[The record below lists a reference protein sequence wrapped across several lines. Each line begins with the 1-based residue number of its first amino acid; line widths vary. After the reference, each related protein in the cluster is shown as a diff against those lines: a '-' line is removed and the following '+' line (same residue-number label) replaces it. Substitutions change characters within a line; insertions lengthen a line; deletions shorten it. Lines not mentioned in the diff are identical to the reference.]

1 MSTSESFG
9 SALDRIGG
17 IEREVAALRR
27 SLENHEVA
35 RSLALAVGERD
46 AKASALREAQ
56 GRAEALAEDEQ
67 RIEGEVKVLREKLVA
82 LRRHATSDMA
92 SDFRGADALEHEIT
106 ATNERLEALELEALE
121 LLESQESA
129 EGDAAELEEATSAS
143 SSGVAALEV
152 SWEEI
157 SSELA
162 SRIAQLD
169 HELEEAIGLLDQRS
183 ADLYRRIS
191 GTQRR
196 LVLSRVDGGHC
207 ELCGATISP
216 YERGKLEHLGELQEL
231 TAFPRCEECGAILR
245 P

>member
-1 MSTSESFG
+1 VSSSESFG
-9 SALDRIGG
+9 TALDRIGS
-17 IEREVAALRR
+17 IERELAGLRR

-35 RSLALAVGERD
+35 RSLAIAVGERD
-46 AKASALREAQ
+46 AQESALREAR
-56 GRAEALAEDEQ
+56 GRVEALAEDEQ
-67 RIEGEVKVLREKLVA
+67 RIEGEVRVLREKLVA

-106 ATNERLEALELEALE
+106 ATNDRLEVLELEALE
-121 LLESQESA
+121 LLETQDAA
-129 EGDAAELEEATSAS
+129 EGNASELEEATTMSNA
-143 SSGVAALEV
+143 GVALLEA
-152 SWEEI
+152 SWEEL
-157 SSELA
+157 SSGLSA
-162 SRIAQLD
+162 RIAELD
-169 HELEEAIGLLDQRS
+169 RELEEAVGALDPRS

-191 GTQRR
+191 GAQRR

-216 YERGKLEHLGELQEL
+216 YERGKLEHMGELEAL